1 MNRLF
6 DIDELKTN
14 SNYISPQEKKKWNEA
29 FKKFILDEYNE
40 NNGKYYDGHCGSR
53 KYCDLCEMKYCN
65 GNSDCL
71 VAMKKYCKRHN
82 IYIDYRDYDFE
93 KFLDNFR

>member
-1 MNRLF
+1 MDRLF
-6 DIDELKTN
+6 DIDTLETN
-14 SNYISPQEKKKWNEA
+14 PNYVSPQEKNKWNKA